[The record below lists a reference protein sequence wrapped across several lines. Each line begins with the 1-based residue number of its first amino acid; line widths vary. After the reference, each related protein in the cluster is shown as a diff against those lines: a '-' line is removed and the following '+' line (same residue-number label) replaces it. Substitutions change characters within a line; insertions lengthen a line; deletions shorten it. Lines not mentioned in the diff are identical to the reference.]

1 MVITLAYANTT
12 YSDDVGTHDISTP
25 YNVNIFGGA
34 AMIGQSPQ
42 NTSLNAY
49 LVNRVTQELAESDC
63 AKFAQT
69 ILNQLAP
76 GKGRTLA
83 GVLTHF

>member
-1 MVITLAYANTT
+1 
-12 YSDDVGTHDISTP
+12 
-25 YNVNIFGGA
+25 
-34 AMIGQSPQ
+34 MIGQSPQ

-63 AKFAQT
+63 GKFAQT

-83 GVLTHF
+83 GVFNAFLTQPKTHDLLTKSTPSGQLGRSYCDGKH